1 MIEPAL
7 VTEFPKASRAE
18 TLKTFTSP
26 AVQIVTVVLNDV
38 NDVVAHIDAGTTVRM
53 IGIPTIGVMLN
64 IDVEGMMLNER
75 ADDFQYNE
83 AEASPV
89 CSLYSKRME

>member
-1 MIEPAL
+1 MTI
-7 VTEFPKASRAE
+7 
-18 TLKTFTSP
+18 
-26 AVQIVTVVLNDV
+26 VLNDV
-38 NDVVAHIDAGTTVRM
+38 TDVVAHMDAGTTVRLT
-53 IGIPTIGVMLN
+53 GIPTIGVMLN
-64 IDVEGMMLNER
+64 IDVEGIILNES